1 MTRRNNSTKLSW
13 AAPLTVYASHRTQV
27 SDLPL
32 RCTGLQI
39 IIAFCFVCFF
49 FWFAHTQAHKHDR
62 KFSAPSSETQGQ
74 IVGGGKVGIGKK
86 NVGEEKSRA
95 KREVRVWKGKGSF
108 NLFSLFRIFSI
119 RLRSGNVYLKVDP
132 VYLSFVG

>member
-1 MTRRNNSTKLSW
+1 MGRSSDCVCESSHTSIRPPSTLYRFTNYHCF
-13 AAPLTVYASHRTQV
+13 L
-27 SDLPL
+27 
-32 RCTGLQI
+32 
-39 IIAFCFVCFF
+39 FCLFF

>member
-1 MTRRNNSTKLSW
+1 MTKRNNSTKLSW

-32 RCTGLQI
+32 RYTGLQI
-39 IIAFCFVCFF
+39 IIAFCFVCL

-86 NVGEEKSRA
+86 EWAKKSQGKNEKSGSGTA
-95 KREVRVWKGKGSF
+95 KALSTFFRCSV
-108 NLFSLFRIFSI
+108 FS
-119 RLRSGNVYLKVDP
+119 RSDSGP
-132 VYLSFVG
+132 ETFV